1 MLQHPHTHTGLQ
13 FEKTCPDP
21 QTFTHTESRSSQES
35 LQMRD
40 VHIQAFT
47 AHHLRSFDSACDQYI
62 CVQRLSHHLAPLC
75 HFHPVG
81 GMNLSPR
88 KLEKIRVCLS
98 VCIWGGLPVFRQ
110 SCYKHQK
117 HQWAAFSEAL
127 QNPLAIMSP
136 SSPPE
141 SLWKQWRHWSP
152 IDCNDSHADRQEPAG
167 QQLHPS
173 PTAFNDSQRNWG
185 TIVGVAMELTV
196 SVQ

>member
-1 MLQHPHTHTGLQ
+1 MAKLYKSSAVNGIKHEYLLHPHLLPTVTCVTGRHKLRTFPFPCYNIHTHTGLQ
-13 FEKTCPDP
+13 FEKTCPDT

-47 AHHLRSFDSACDQYI
+47 AHYLRSFDSACDQYI
-62 CVQRLSHHLAPLC
+62 CVQCLSHHLAPLC

-117 HQWAAFSEAL
+117 HQ
-127 QNPLAIMSP
+127 
-136 SSPPE
+136 
-141 SLWKQWRHWSP
+141 
-152 IDCNDSHADRQEPAG
+152 
-167 QQLHPS
+167 
-173 PTAFNDSQRNWG
+173 
-185 TIVGVAMELTV
+185 
-196 SVQ
+196 